1 MTLLDLK
8 NQIDELLKDNPENAH
23 KQIIQ
28 WDTDWNDFFPI
39 DDIDLWELTNTIEI
53 QIC

>member
-1 MTLLDLK
+1 MTLLELK
-8 NQIDELLKDNPENAH
+8 NQIDEMLKDNPENAH

-39 DDIDLWELTNTIEI
+39 DEINLWELATTIEI
-53 QIC
+53 SIC

>member
-23 KQIIQ
+23 KKIVQ
-28 WDTDWNDFFPI
+28 WDTDFDGFFPI
-39 DDIDLWELTNTIEI
+39 DEINLWELMNTIEI